1 MRQEQIE
8 IPVSLFLYEFIVF
21 YKKYIIKSLL
31 IIKNSIKNYKNYT
44 KYNSFIH
51 RLHKTIENDEIK
63 S

>member
-31 IIKNSIKNYKNYT
+31 IIKKQYKNYKNYT
-44 KYNSFIH
+44 KCNSFIH
-51 RLHKTIENDEIK
+51 QLYKTIENNEIK

>member
-31 IIKNSIKNYKNYT
+31 IIKNSIKIT
-44 KYNSFIH
+44 
-51 RLHKTIENDEIK
+51 KTIQNTIVLYIDCIK
-63 S
+63 LLKMMK

>member
-31 IIKNSIKNYKNYT
+31 IIKNSIKIT
-44 KYNSFIH
+44 
-51 RLHKTIENDEIK
+51 KTIQNAIVLYIDCIK
-63 S
+63 LLKMMK

>member
-44 KYNSFIH
+44 KCNSFIH
-51 RLHKTIENDEIK
+51 QLHKTIENNEIK

>member
-31 IIKNSIKNYKNYT
+31 IIKNYKNYT
-44 KYNSFIH
+44 KCNSFIH
-51 RLHKTIENDEIK
+51 QLNKTIENNEIK